1 MAKLSRHTPALP
13 PDLPRRSCDVVTM
26 RTCMAIGRLASG
38 SNVIIFA
45 RLRPLSLEQAARDL
59 CETRSA
65 QGKAQSRQRP
75 EGGGVKKSKIK
86 PRYSSPDPFRYWTL

>member
-1 MAKLSRHTPALP
+1 
-13 PDLPRRSCDVVTM
+13 
-26 RTCMAIGRLASG
+26 MAIGRLASG

-65 QGKAQSRQRP
+65 QGKALAASVP
-75 EGGGVKKSKIK
+75 KEGA
-86 PRYSSPDPFRYWTL
+86 

>member
-1 MAKLSRHTPALP
+1 
-13 PDLPRRSCDVVTM
+13 
-26 RTCMAIGRLASG
+26 MAIGRLASG

-65 QGKAQSRQRP
+65 QGKAQAASGP
-75 EGGGVKKSKIK
+75 KEVA
-86 PRYSSPDPFRYWTL
+86 

>member
-1 MAKLSRHTPALP
+1 MAM
-13 PDLPRRSCDVVTM
+13 D
-26 RTCMAIGRLASG
+26 RLASG

-65 QGKAQSRQRP
+65 QGKRLYKTLADASP
-75 EGGGVKKSKIK
+75 KSKS
-86 PRYSSPDPFRYWTL
+86 R